1 MIDFVGALAASFVL
15 GIIIGSRIRR
25 LHAAVYVVLFLTVI
39 AVAFF
44 VGNFPFYVLTLGTGE
59 PIPMNAVF
67 VTSFLGLIFGSLLLG
82 GGSK

>member
-25 LHAAVYVVLFLTVI
+25 LSAVVYVVLFLTVLV
-39 AVAFF
+39 VAFF
-44 VGNFPFYVLTLGTGE
+44 VGNFPFYVLELGTE